1 MRQWGQLK
9 RQLLLSPALCWESV
23 SFTGELRS
31 AALPAHRCDLC
42 LYPHSSV
49 FSGIPGTTGTI
60 LNLSK
65 EGNTTACVQHRCIC
79 MYILYLCAHIIY
91 RCFFFPDEMFII
103 MQTVQPL
110 DALSWKA
117 LALVSISA
125 VSLSDPT
132 SFHHAFHPPPPY
144 IQRQTTSS
152 PECLWTG
159 LFTWPFIEHLMKW
172 KTIVQNWYRPQNFG
186 KHPIA
191 FRARFMK
198 IEIYIYGSAL
208 KAVLKLNLQWW
219 TLDTVNA
226 NHVGDAVEVA

>member
-1 MRQWGQLK
+1 MYMY
-9 RQLLLSPALCWESV
+9 V
-23 SFTGELRS
+23 
-31 AALPAHRCDLC
+31 
-42 LYPHSSV
+42 YIV
-49 FSGIPGTTGTI
+49 FMCTY
-60 LNLSK
+60 
-65 EGNTTACVQHRCIC
+65 
-79 MYILYLCAHIIY
+79 YIQV
-91 RCFFFPDEMFII
+91 FFFPDEMFII

-132 SFHHAFHPPPPY
+132 SLSIMPSTPPTPPY

-172 KTIVQNWYRPQNFG
+172 KTIVQNWNRPQNFG

-226 NHVGDAVEVA
+226 HHVGDAVEVA